1 MKILVVNA
9 GSSSLKYQLFDTADY
24 NVLAKGIC
32 ERIGDAVGILDHKN
46 LLKGTRTKESMV
58 IPTHTDAIRLVIKTL
73 TDPELGVISDMGE
86 IGAVGHR
93 IVHGGYYFSE
103 SVLVTEEVIAKL
115 EQCYDFA
122 PLHTGAHLQAIY
134 GCREVMPDV
143 PGVLV
148 FDTAFHQT
156 MPP

>member
-24 NVLAKGIC
+24 SVLAKGIC
-32 ERIGDAVGILDHKN
+32 ERIGDSVGILDHKN
-46 LLKGTRTKESMV
+46 LIKETRTKESLA

-103 SVLVTEEVIAKL
+103 SVLVTEEVRPKL
-115 EQCYDFA
+115 EEHVDPVEELRVSFKAARTVIDELERQQLSLFENQG
-122 PLHTGAHLQAIY
+122 L
-134 GCREVMPDV
+134 
-143 PGVLV
+143 
-148 FDTAFHQT
+148 
-156 MPP
+156 